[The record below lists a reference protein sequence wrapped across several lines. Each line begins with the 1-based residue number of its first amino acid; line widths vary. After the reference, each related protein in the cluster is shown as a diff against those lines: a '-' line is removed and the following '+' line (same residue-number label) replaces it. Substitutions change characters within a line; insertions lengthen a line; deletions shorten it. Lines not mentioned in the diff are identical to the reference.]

1 MSRRP
6 SANEAPLVHALPR
19 FDERFAMPEEMAFLR
34 PLASRLVAHRRWM
47 RERPFVT
54 LSWSQSI
61 DGSVSVSRTRPCPLS
76 CAKTLEMTHR
86 LRALHDALL
95 VGVNTVI
102 SDDPQLTVRHCLGDD
117 PVPVILDSALRFP
130 EGARLLQHPS
140 QRPILVTTDRAP
152 EAKAARLTALG
163 ARVQRVA
170 RLAQG
175 RVDLEAALDRLGSIG
190 VRSVM
195 VEGGATVIQSI
206 LDAQLADYC
215 IVTIAPKFLGGV
227 KALEHPCRPRG
238 ESPPSIVDCRY
249 QAVGSDLVAYGP
261 LGLR

>member
-1 MSRRP
+1 M
-6 SANEAPLVHALPR
+6 HALPR
-19 FDERFAMPEEMAFLR
+19 FDERFAMPDEMAFLR

-61 DGSVSVSRTRPCPLS
+61 DGSVSVSRSRPYTLS

-95 VGVNTVI
+95 VGVNTVL
-102 SDDPQLTVRHCLGDD
+102 SDDPQLTVRYCLGDD
-117 PVPVILDSALRFP
+117 PLPVVLDSALRFP
-130 EGARLLQHPS
+130 EGARLLQHPTH
-140 QRPILVTTDRAP
+140 RPVVLTTDRAP
-152 EAKAARLTALG
+152 EAKAARLAAVG

-170 RLAQG
+170 HVAHG
-175 RVDLEAALDRLGSIG
+175 RVDLDAALARLSSIG

-195 VEGGATVIQSI
+195 IEGGATVIQAF
-206 LDAQLADYC
+206 LDAQLVDYC

-227 KALEHPCRPRG
+227 KALEHPCRARDEAPI
-238 ESPPSIVDCRY
+238 SIVDCRY

-261 LGLR
+261 LGRP